1 MNVLSIQSDVA
12 FGHVGNAAALL
23 PLNSLGHEVWPID
36 TVRFSNHP
44 GHGGFRGEVASPES
58 VAALIEGIAALGLFG
73 RTDAVLS
80 GYLGTAET
88 GAVVANAVA
97 AVKRANSAARY
108 LLDPVMGDAG
118 RLFVKPEI
126 PGVLRNRLLPLAD
139 IVTPNLFELAR
150 LADTDGAEPTSHAG
164 VRDAARALCRHGPG
178 LVVITGVTGTDTPDD
193 AIDTLAIEATHAWLV
208 RTPRLARR
216 FDGAGDCFAALL
228 LGQLLNGLPAPRAV
242 ARAVSSLQP
251 ILEATG
257 DARDLALVA
266 ARAAITKPPRVFKA
280 QRL

>member
-23 PLNSLGHEVWPID
+23 PLNALGHEVWPID

-44 GHGGFRGEVASPES
+44 GHGSFRGQVTPPEAVAEL
-58 VAALIEGIAALGLFG
+58 VEGLEALGLFG

-80 GYLGTAET
+80 GYLGTAAT
-88 GAVVANAVA
+88 GAVVARAVA
-97 AVKRANSAARY
+97 AIKRANPAARY
-108 LLDPVMGDAG
+108 LCDPVMGDAG
-118 RLFVKPEI
+118 RLFVKPDI
-126 PGVLRNRLLPLAD
+126 PAMLRDRLVTLAD
-139 IVTPNLFELAR
+139 IVTPNSFELGL
-150 LADTDGAEPTSHAG
+150 LAESAEPTSHDGA
-164 VRDAARALCRHGPG
+164 RAAAQALCRRGPR
-178 LVVITGVTGTDTPDD
+178 LVVVTGFIGAATPDD
-193 AIDTLAIEATHAWLV
+193 AIDTLALTPERGWLV
-208 RTPRLARR
+208 RAPRLARR

-228 LGQLLNGLPAPRAV
+228 LGQLLNGLPPPRAV

-257 DARDLALVA
+257 DARDLALVT
-266 ARAAITKPPRVFKA
+266 ARTAITKPPKLFKA